1 MAYWI
6 QHYSKSYKLLL
17 ANSSLLLWVDSKG
30 LFDFFFFI
38 FVLDVDGFGA
48 GLFLLTI
55 PEE

>member
-1 MAYWI
+1 MVYWI

-17 ANSSLLLWVDSKG
+17 ARSSLLLWVDSKG